1 MLVLRSRIDFG
12 DYRNVFPLADTVS
25 NSLPDSR
32 TNNSKGRFIF
42 MLSSP
47 RMDSN
52 PRTARLRGHSGG
64 ESAELE

>member
-1 MLVLRSRIDFG
+1 MLVLRPRIDFG

-47 RMDSN
+47 RMD
-52 PRTARLRGHSGG
+52 
-64 ESAELE
+64 